1 MSARRSAAALFATA
15 AAIFLADRLS
25 KIWVEHALAGRP
37 PVDVIPGVLSLT
49 FTTNSGGA
57 FSVGEHA
64 PWLFAAASIAVSV
77 VIAATAF
84 RPRAVLPS
92 VALGLVLGGALGN
105 LTDRLVRGPAVG
117 GRVVDFID
125 LHVWPV
131 FNLADAAIV
140 IGALLLAWLSYRGG
154 RRKEVEAAPHG

>member
-1 MSARRSAAALFATA
+1 MTARRSAATLFLTA
-15 AAIFLADRLS
+15 AAVFLADRLS
-25 KIWVEHALAGRP
+25 KIWVERALVGRP
-37 PVDVIPGVLSLT
+37 PVNVIPGVLSLT

-64 PWLFAAASIAVSV
+64 PWLFAAASVGVSI
-77 VIAATAF
+77 VIVATAF
-84 RPRAVLPS
+84 RRRPLLPS

-131 FNLADAAIV
+131 FNLADASIV
-140 IGALLLAWLSYRGG
+140 VGALLLAWFSYRGG
-154 RRKEVEAAPHG
+154 RRQQTGPISDA